1 MQPQNVYK
9 NKKQNI
15 LIINSIQLL
24 SNNKMRMKINVQF
37 YFEFK
42 FLSIVIIALKIESDF
57 RNYVQKLPADQWK
70 KKNIEIVTDIV
81 KIRIEP
87 NRILKSRSGVCDLSV
102 RCMRPSPEKKAK
114 QNKNDR
120 TDGFFLVKNKTKKVI
135 RLVSKQKS
143 K

>member
-42 FLSIVIIALKIESDF
+42 FKFLSIVIIALKIESDF
-57 RNYVQKLPADQWK
+57 RIYVQKLPADQRK
-70 KKNIEIVTDIV
+70 NKNIEIVTDIDE
-81 KIRIEP
+81 IRIEP
-87 NRILKSRSGVCDLSV
+87 NRILKSRSGVCDLNV
-102 RCMRPSPEKKAK
+102 RCMRSSPEQKAK
-114 QNKNDR
+114 K
-120 TDGFFLVKNKTKKVI
+120 
-135 RLVSKQKS
+135 
-143 K
+143 